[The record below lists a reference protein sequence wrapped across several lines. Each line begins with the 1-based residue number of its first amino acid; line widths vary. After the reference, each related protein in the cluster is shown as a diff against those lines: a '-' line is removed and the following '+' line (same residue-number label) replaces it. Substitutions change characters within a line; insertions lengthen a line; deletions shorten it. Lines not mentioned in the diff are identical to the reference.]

1 MKIKWYGHAA
11 FQITTEKGIRIII
24 DAYESG
30 SFSGALSYDKIE
42 DEADIVLTSHDH
54 ADHNYTKDIRGKYN
68 HISKAGDHEIK
79 DIKIKAI
86 PCFHDSL
93 GGKKGGSNLIFVI
106 TADDL
111 NLVHMGDIGHALDSE
126 LLKKIGKVDILLLPV
141 GGFFTID
148 AAMAQKIMNDIKPS
162 ITVPMHYKTQ
172 KCNFPIAPVEDFT
185 KNQGNVRILKE
196 SEIEIKKDTVPK
208 KPEIIVLQHAL

>member
-1 MKIKWYGHAA
+1 MKIKWYGHSA

-24 DAYESG
+24 DPYESG
-30 SFSGALSYDKIE
+30 SFGGALSYGQIE

-106 TADDL
+106 TADGL
-111 NLVHMGDIGHALDSE
+111 NLVHMGDIGHSLDPE

-148 AAMAQKIMNDIKPS
+148 AVMAQKIMNDIKPS
-162 ITVPMHYKTQ
+162 VTVPMHYKTQ

-185 KNQGNVRILKE
+185 KNQTNVRMLKE
-196 SEIEIKKDTVPK
+196 SSVVIKKETLPK
-208 KPEIIVLQHAL
+208 EPEIIVLQHAR

>member
-1 MKIKWYGHAA
+1 
-11 FQITTEKGIRIII
+11 
-24 DAYESG
+24 
-30 SFSGALSYDKIE
+30 LSYGKIE

-68 HISKAGDHEIK
+68 HISKGGDHEIK

-106 TADDL
+106 TADGL
-111 NLVHMGDIGHALDSE
+111 NLVHMGDIGHSLDPE

-141 GGFFTID
+141 GGFFTVD
-148 AAMAQKIMNDIKPS
+148 AVMVQKIMNDIKPS
-162 ITVPMHYKTQ
+162 ITVPMHYKTA
-172 KCNFPIAPVEDFT
+172 KCNFPITPVDDFT
-185 KNQGNVRILKE
+185 KNQANVRVLKE
-196 SEIEIKKDTVPK
+196 SSAVIKKDALPK
-208 KPEIIVLQHAL
+208 EPEIIVLQHAL

>member
-1 MKIKWYGHAA
+1 MKIKWYGHSA
-11 FQITTEKGIRIII
+11 FQVTTEKGIRIII
-24 DAYESG
+24 DPYESG
-30 SFSGALSYDKIE
+30 SFNGALSYGKIE

-68 HISKAGDHEIK
+68 HISKDGDHEIK

-106 TADDL
+106 TADGL
-111 NLVHMGDIGHALDSE
+111 NLVHMGDIGHSLDPE

-141 GGFFTID
+141 GGFFTVD
-148 AAMAQKIMNDIKPS
+148 AVMAQKIMNDIKPS
-162 ITVPMHYKTQ
+162 VTVPMHYKTA
-172 KCNFPIAPVEDFT
+172 KCNFPITPVDDFT
-185 KNQGNVRILKE
+185 KNQKNVRVLKE
-196 SEIEIKKDTVPK
+196 SSVVIKKDTLPK
-208 KPEIIVLQHAL
+208 EPEIIVLQHAL

>member
-1 MKIKWYGHAA
+1 MKIKWYGHSA

-24 DAYESG
+24 DPYESG
-30 SFSGALSYDKIE
+30 SFSGALSYGKIE
-42 DEADIVLTSHDH
+42 DQADIVLTSHDH
-54 ADHNYTKDIRGKYN
+54 ADHNYTKDIKGKYN

-106 TADDL
+106 TADGL
-111 NLVHMGDIGHALDSE
+111 NLVHMGDIGHSLDQE

-141 GGFFTID
+141 GGFFTVD
-148 AAMAQKIMNDIKPS
+148 AVMAQKIMNDIKPS
-162 ITVPMHYKTQ
+162 ITVPMHYKTE
-172 KCNFPIAPVEDFT
+172 KCNFPITPAENFT
-185 KNQGNVRILKE
+185 KNQANVCILKE
-196 SEIEIKKDTVPK
+196 SSVVIKKETLPK
-208 KPEIIVLQHAL
+208 EPEIIILQHAL

>member
-24 DAYESG
+24 DPYEPG
-30 SFSGALSYDKIE
+30 SFSGALSYGKIE

-54 ADHNYTKDIRGKYN
+54 ADHNYTKDIKGKYN

-106 TADDL
+106 TADGL
-111 NLVHMGDIGHALDSE
+111 NLVHMGDIGHSLDPE

-148 AAMAQKIMNDIKPS
+148 AAMAQKIMNDIKPGV
-162 ITVPMHYKTQ
+162 TVPIHYKTQ

-185 KNQGNVRILKE
+185 KNQTNVRVLKE
-196 SEIEIKKDTVPK
+196 SEIEIKKDTLPK

>member
-1 MKIKWYGHAA
+1 MKIKWYGHSA

-24 DAYESG
+24 DPYESG
-30 SFSGALSYDKIE
+30 SFNGALSYGKIE
-42 DEADIVLTSHDH
+42 DKADIVLTSHDH
-54 ADHNYTKDIRGKYN
+54 ADHNYTKDIKGKYN

-86 PCFHDSL
+86 HCFHDSL

-106 TADDL
+106 TADGL
-111 NLVHMGDIGHALDSE
+111 NLVHMGDIGHSLDPE

-148 AAMAQKIMNDIKPS
+148 AAMAQKIINDIKPGV
-162 ITVPMHYKTQ
+162 TVPMHYKTQ

-185 KNQGNVRILKE
+185 KNQANVRILKE
-196 SEIEIKKDTVPK
+196 SSVVIKKETLPQE
-208 KPEIIVLQHAL
+208 PEIIVLQHAL

>member
-11 FQITTEKGIRIII
+11 FRITTEKGIRIII
-24 DAYESG
+24 DPYESG
-30 SFSGALSYDKIE
+30 SFSGALSYSKIE
-42 DEADIVLTSHDH
+42 DEANIVLTSHDH
-54 ADHNYTKDIRGKYN
+54 ADHNYTKDIKGKYN
-68 HISKAGDHEIK
+68 HISIAGDHEIK
-79 DIKIKAI
+79 GIKIKAI

-106 TADDL
+106 TADGL
-111 NLVHMGDIGHALDSE
+111 NLVHMGDIGHSLDPE

-185 KNQGNVRILKE
+185 KNQTNISMLKE
-196 SEIEIKKDTVPK
+196 SSVVIKKETLPK
-208 KPEIIVLQHAL
+208 EPEIIVLQHAL

>member
-24 DAYESG
+24 DPYEPG
-30 SFSGALSYDKIE
+30 SFSGALSYGKIE

-106 TADDL
+106 TADGL
-111 NLVHMGDIGHALDSE
+111 NLVHMGDIGHSLDPE

-148 AAMAQKIMNDIKPS
+148 AAMAQKIMNDIKPDV
-162 ITVPMHYKTQ
+162 TVPMHYKTQ

-185 KNQGNVRILKE
+185 KNQTNVRMLKE
-196 SEIEIKKDTVPK
+196 SSVVIKKETLPK
-208 KPEIIVLQHAL
+208 EPEIIVLQHAL

>member
-1 MKIKWYGHAA
+1 MKIKWYGHSA

-24 DAYESG
+24 DPYESG
-30 SFSGALSYDKIE
+30 SFSGALSYGKIE

-54 ADHNYTKDIRGKYN
+54 ADHNYTKGIRGKYK

-106 TADDL
+106 TADGL
-111 NLVHMGDIGHALDSE
+111 NLVHMGDIGHSLDPE

-141 GGFFTID
+141 GGFFTVD
-148 AAMAQKIMNDIKPS
+148 AAMAQKIMNDIKPGV
-162 ITVPMHYKTQ
+162 TVPMHYKTQ

-185 KNQGNVRILKE
+185 KNQANVRILKE
-196 SEIEIKKDTVPK
+196 SSVVIKKETLPQE
-208 KPEIIVLQHAL
+208 PEIIVLQHAL

>member
-24 DAYESG
+24 DPYEPG
-30 SFSGALSYDKIE
+30 SFSGALSYGKIE

-54 ADHNYTKDIRGKYN
+54 ADHNYIKDIKGKYK
-68 HISKAGDHEIK
+68 HISKAGDYEIQSV
-79 DIKIKAI
+79 KIKAI
-86 PCFHDSL
+86 PTFHDNSV
-93 GGKKGGSNLIFVI
+93 GKERGPNLTFVLA
-106 TADDL
+106 ADGL
-111 NLVHMGDIGHALDSE
+111 SLVHTGDIGHAFDSD

-148 AAMAQKIMNDIKPS
+148 AAQAAKLMTALQPG
-162 ITVPMHYKTQ
+162 ITIPMHYKTD
-172 KCNFPIAPVEDFT
+172 KCGFPITPVEEFT
-185 KNQGNVRILKE
+185 KNQSNVRVLKE
-196 SEIEIKKDTVPK
+196 SEIEIKKDSLPK

>member
-1 MKIKWYGHAA
+1 MKIKWYGHSA

-24 DAYESG
+24 DPYETG
-30 SFSGALSYDKIE
+30 SFSGALSYGKIE

-106 TADDL
+106 TADGL
-111 NLVHMGDIGHALDSE
+111 SLVHMGDIGHSLDPE

-148 AAMAQKIMNDIKPS
+148 AAMAQKIMNDIKPGV
-162 ITVPMHYKTQ
+162 TVPMHYKTQ

-185 KNQGNVRILKE
+185 KNQTNVRILKE
-196 SEIEIKKDTVPK
+196 SSVVIKKETLPK
-208 KPEIIVLQHAL
+208 EPEIIVLQHAL

>member
-1 MKIKWYGHAA
+1 MKIKWYGHSA

-24 DAYESG
+24 DPYESG
-30 SFSGALSYDKIE
+30 SFSGALSYGKIE
-42 DEADIVLTSHDH
+42 DQADIVLTSHDH
-54 ADHNYTKDIRGKYN
+54 ADHNYTKDIKGKYN

-106 TADDL
+106 TTDGL
-111 NLVHMGDIGHALDSE
+111 NLVHMGDIGHSLDPE

-141 GGFFTID
+141 GGFFTVD
-148 AAMAQKIMNDIKPS
+148 AAMAQKIMNDIKPGV
-162 ITVPMHYKTQ
+162 TVPMHYKTE
-172 KCNFPIAPVEDFT
+172 KCNFPITPVENFT
-185 KNQGNVRILKE
+185 KNQANVRILKE
-196 SEIEIKKDTVPK
+196 SSVVIKKETLPK
-208 KPEIIVLQHAL
+208 EPEIIILQHAL

>member
-24 DAYESG
+24 DPYESG

-106 TADDL
+106 TADGL
-111 NLVHMGDIGHALDSE
+111 NLVHMGDIGHSLDQE

-148 AAMAQKIMNDIKPS
+148 AVMAQKIMNDIKPS
-162 ITVPMHYKTQ
+162 VTVPMHYKTL

-185 KNQGNVRILKE
+185 KNQTNVRTLKE
-196 SEIEIKKDTVPK
+196 SSIVIKKETLPK
-208 KPEIIVLQHAL
+208 EPEIIVLQHAL

>member
-1 MKIKWYGHAA
+1 MKIKWYGHSA

-24 DAYESG
+24 DPYESG
-30 SFSGALSYDKIE
+30 SFSGALSYGQIE

-54 ADHNYTKDIRGKYN
+54 ADHNYTKGIRGKYK

-106 TADDL
+106 TADGL
-111 NLVHMGDIGHALDSE
+111 NLVHMGDIGHSLDPE

-148 AAMAQKIMNDIKPS
+148 AAMAQKIINDIKPGV
-162 ITVPMHYKTQ
+162 TVPMHYKTQ

-185 KNQGNVRILKE
+185 KNQANVRILKE
-196 SEIEIKKDTVPK
+196 SSVVIKKETLPQE
-208 KPEIIVLQHAL
+208 PEIIVLQHAL

>member
-24 DAYESG
+24 DPYESG
-30 SFSGALSYDKIE
+30 SFSGALSYGKIE

-68 HISKAGDHEIK
+68 HVSKAGDHEIK

-93 GGKKGGSNLIFVI
+93 SGKKGGSNLIFVI
-106 TADDL
+106 TADGL
-111 NLVHMGDIGHALDSE
+111 NLVHMGDIGHSLDSE

-148 AAMAQKIMNDIKPS
+148 AAMAQKIMNDIKPGV
-162 ITVPMHYKTQ
+162 TVPMHYKTK

-185 KNQGNVRILKE
+185 KNQANVRILKE
-196 SEIEIKKDTVPK
+196 SSVVIKKETLPK
-208 KPEIIVLQHAL
+208 EPEIIVLQHAL

>member
-1 MKIKWYGHAA
+1 MKIKWYGHSA

-24 DAYESG
+24 DPYESG
-30 SFSGALSYDKIE
+30 SFGGALSYGKIE
-42 DEADIVLTSHDH
+42 DQADIVLTSHDH
-54 ADHNYTKDIRGKYN
+54 ADHNYTKDIKGKYN

-106 TADDL
+106 TADGL
-111 NLVHMGDIGHALDSE
+111 NLVHMGDIGHSLDPE

-141 GGFFTID
+141 GGFFTVD
-148 AAMAQKIMNDIKPS
+148 AAMAQKIMNDIKPGV
-162 ITVPMHYKTQ
+162 TVPMHYKTE
-172 KCNFPIAPVEDFT
+172 KCNFPITPVENFT
-185 KNQGNVRILKE
+185 KNQANVRVLKE
-196 SEIEIKKDTVPK
+196 SSVVIKKETLPQE
-208 KPEIIVLQHAL
+208 PEIIILQHAL